1 MWEIKKSSTVR
12 IYGILLSICHIL
24 TFVFWLQNDKLPLK
38 LAQSA
43 SRMCWPVMDECDF
56 ITSVPFSV
64 LSFFFGAYLL
74 FAIISVL
81 VLLSSRLVGV
91 GWFFVLLAT
100 AMKAV
105 LYFQDYRLSTNIHYL
120 HFLMC
125 TVWLLFPSKVLS
137 FKLLLAGYFVTSGIH
152 KLSPEWLTGRW
163 FIDNLN
169 IPVKLA
175 EWFAALST
183 IIEFIAPAVLFL
195 KDGRYFISA
204 FLTLLVY
211 LGGLIYIGGFLAP
224 TMLGLMLFV
233 FALQLIEER
242 RIEREFIYQ
251 SFIRPEPSVVW
262 SGLIVGVFVI
272 GQALPWIPS
281 LPVPLQK
288 AGVVLSLKK
297 RAKINECRQTT
308 YLVYQNRTEELLSN
322 SNKGVAEESRCDPYL
337 RFLEAKTFCEKHRD
351 EENFVTVA
359 SYFSSRGLKDTHF
372 HRVFESD
379 DVCHPDTRFSSLK
392 GGAGGI

>member
-1 MWEIKKSSTVR
+1 M
-12 IYGILLSICHIL
+12 L
-24 TFVFWLQNDKLPLK
+24 
-38 LAQSA
+38 
-43 SRMCWPVMDECDF
+43 
-56 ITSVPFSV
+56 
-64 LSFFFGAYLL
+64 
-74 FAIISVL
+74 
-81 VLLSSRLVGV
+81 
-91 GWFFVLLAT
+91 
-100 AMKAV
+100 
-105 LYFQDYRLSTNIHYL
+105 
-120 HFLMC
+120 
-125 TVWLLFPSKVLS
+125 TVWLFLPSKVLS

-204 FLTLLVY
+204 FLTLLAY

-233 FALQLIEER
+233 FALQLLEER

-262 SGLIVGVFVI
+262 SGLIVGVFVL

-308 YLVYQNRTEELLSN
+308 YLVYQNRIEELLSD
-322 SNKGVAEESRCDPYL
+322 SKIGCR
-337 RFLEAKTFCEKHRD
+337 
-351 EENFVTVA
+351 
-359 SYFSSRGLKDTHF
+359 RGKPL
-372 HRVFESD
+372 
-379 DVCHPDTRFSSLK
+379 
-392 GGAGGI
+392 